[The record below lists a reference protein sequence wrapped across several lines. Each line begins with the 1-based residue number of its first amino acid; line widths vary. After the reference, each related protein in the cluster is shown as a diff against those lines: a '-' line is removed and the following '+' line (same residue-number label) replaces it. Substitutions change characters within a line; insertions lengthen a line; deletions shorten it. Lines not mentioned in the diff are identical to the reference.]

1 MGTRITLIEL
11 VSFGAS
17 LRMTV
22 RGCKPLSLPNTCES
36 AFKVALVS
44 SYEAAD
50 DVFNAGFLD
59 NVYVQYNGT
68 SKDPSEVELTMRSLP
83 LISWYHTQMHIPGF

>member
-1 MGTRITLIEL
+1 
-11 VSFGAS
+11 
-17 LRMTV
+17 
-22 RGCKPLSLPNTCES
+22 
-36 AFKVALVS
+36 VS

-68 SKDPSEVELTMRSLP
+68 SKDPSEITPDDRQRLQAIEFAEYVRISFQGCYYCGRNVIRVPIQLNGLTLGSDCRD
-83 LISWYHTQMHIPGF
+83 GGGRE